1 MTQQPPESPQPQ
13 PPPYQYPYPPYPPYQ
28 PKPRHPQAITVLVLG
43 CVATAGG
50 FLTAGLGFV
59 VGPVAWVMGA
69 RTKREMAAE
78 PDRWDGEDLVNV
90 GYILG
95 IVGTALLALG
105 LLSMLAMIV
114 VFAGFVSGWI

>member
-1 MTQQPPESPQPQ
+1 MTQPPHQ
-13 PPPYQYPYPPYPPYQ
+13 PPPPQHQPPPYPYPPYYQ
-28 PKPRHPQAITVLVLG
+28 PKPRHPQAVTVLVLG
-43 CVATAGG
+43 CVATGGG
-50 FLTAGLGFV
+50 FLTAGLAFV

-90 GYILG
+90 GYLLG

-105 LLSMLAMIV
+105 LLFTVAMIA
-114 VFAGFVSGWI
+114 VFAGLVSGAL